1 MTANVQ
7 QLSTAIAARISGV
20 DLSRPLDDSTFR
32 TIRDA
37 FNHHSVIVVPAQDI
51 TPAQQVAFS
60 RRFGELDVHV
70 LEENLID
77 GQPEIFVVSNVRDA
91 DKPKGRAKAGWFW
104 HSDFSYQEKPSLGS
118 ALYAIEVPDTGGDT
132 MFASMYAAHGA
143 LSETMKGLLADLEAE
158 HDFRQG
164 YDKYS
169 RHWAEPVPE
178 SAFAARPPVVH
189 PVIRTHPDTGR
200 KCVYVNPGYTT
211 RIIGMNRAESE
222 ALLGFLHTHCTRPEF
237 VYRHRWQVGDVVMWD
252 NRSAMHHAIGDYGDA
267 RRYMHRTT
275 VAGDAPY

>member
-1 MTANVQ
+1 MRVDVR
-7 QLSTAIAARISGV
+7 QLSPAIGVRVSGV
-20 DLSRPLDDSTFR
+20 DLSRPLDDSAFGE
-32 TIRDA
+32 IRDA
-37 FNHHSVIVVPAQDI
+37 FNHYSVIVVPGQDI
-51 TPAQQVAFS
+51 TPARQIAFS
-60 RRFGELDVHV
+60 RRFGDLEVHV
-70 LEENLID
+70 LKDNVIE

-132 MFASMYAAHGA
+132 MFASMYAAYDA

-164 YDKYS
+164 YEKYT

-189 PVIRTHPDTGR
+189 PVIRTHPETGR

-211 RIIGMNRAESE
+211 RIMGMSREESE
-222 ALLGFLHTHCTRPEF
+222 ALLGFLHAHCTRPEF
-237 VYRHRWQVGDVVMWD
+237 VYRHRWQVGDLVMWD